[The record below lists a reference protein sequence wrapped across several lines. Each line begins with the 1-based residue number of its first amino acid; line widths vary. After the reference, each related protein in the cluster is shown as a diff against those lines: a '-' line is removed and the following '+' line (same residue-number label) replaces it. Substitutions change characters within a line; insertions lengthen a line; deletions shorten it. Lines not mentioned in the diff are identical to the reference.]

1 MKRNDLISV
10 IVPIYKVEDYLRK
23 CLDSILN
30 QSYTNLEIILVDDG
44 SPDSCPQIC
53 DEYAKKDTRIKVIH
67 KKNGGLSDARNVGIE
82 SSSGKYIS
90 LIDSDDYINKYFIE
104 TLYKHLIETQS
115 DIAICNY
122 QKVFASD
129 VIDIKNRF
137 PDSDNFI
144 YENDDKFSP
153 LYTRFGIPFVVAW
166 NKLYKAEIF
175 KQHNIRYPL
184 GKIHEDEFVIHEL
197 LNVAERV
204 CFFDTPLYNYV
215 IRDGSIMSQKL
226 SEKNI
231 SAFDA
236 FVNRI
241 LFYQKHNPAF
251 VEKAIKQLLHRLYTN
266 YHKFT
271 KSAKIILKQKFK
283 TIKKQF
289 KAEIKNLSF
298 KEKLKLFIFKY
309 FKFIYSIK
317 YK

>member
-10 IVPIYKVEDYLRK
+10 IIPIYKVEDYLRK

-53 DEYAKKDTRIKVIH
+53 DEYAKKDPRIKVIH

-90 LIDSDDYINKYFIE
+90 LIDSDDYVNKYFIE

-153 LYTRFGIPFVVAW
+153 LYTRFGTPFVVAW

-204 CFFDTPLYNYV
+204 CFFETPLYNYV
-215 IRDGSIMSQKL
+215 IRDGSIMSQKF

-236 FVNRI
+236 CINRI
-241 LFYQKHNPAF
+241 LFYQKHNPIF

-271 KSAKIILKQKFK
+271 KQSKKILKQKFK

-289 KAEIKNLSF
+289 KIEIKNLSF

-309 FKFIYSIK
+309 FKFIYFIK